1 METATLPR
9 FEFGEN
15 WRRFLEVVD
24 EPRIAEAER
33 SLRDMLGLQALAG
46 RTMLDIGC
54 GSGLFS
60 LAALRLGAS
69 RVHSFDFDRE
79 SVACAFELQRRFA
92 PDTQAEWTI
101 EQGSVLD
108 DAYLRSLGTF
118 DVVYSWGVLHHTG
131 DMWRA
136 IAGAT
141 VPVAPGGRLFI
152 SIYNDQGAKS
162 RVWRAVKR
170 GYNRAPESMR
180 TPYAVAV
187 MAPREALSAAK
198 LTAQGR
204 PLDYFRYWTR
214 YGRSRGMSRWH
225 DLIDWVGGYPFEVA
239 KPEAVFDFLRA
250 RGFSLDRLTTCGGGI
265 GCNQFVF
272 RRDT

>member
-33 SLRDMLGLQALAG
+33 SLRDMLGPEALAG
-46 RTMLDIGC
+46 RTMLDVGC

-69 RVHSFDFDRE
+69 RVHSFDFDRA
-79 SVACAFELQRRFA
+79 SVACALELQRRFA
-92 PDTQAEWTI
+92 PDTRTEWTI

-152 SIYNDQGAKS
+152 SIYNDQGTRS

-204 PLDYFRYWTR
+204 PLDYVRYWTR
-214 YGRSRGMSRWH
+214 YRRSRGMSRWH

-239 KPEAVFDFLRA
+239 KPEAVFDFLRT

-272 RRDT
+272 RRDP